1 MGGANLDSR
10 ILEGIVERG
19 IEKGEWEMRNLSKQL
34 GHEEPHVGRVGEHNS
49 GQMASDA
56 SDQTGTTPVN
66 RPQGEDL
73 PERTGISRKEQD
85 AHERQVDPEAVRES
99 EKEAELDPIAET
111 EPEEGETAA

>member
-85 AHERQVDPEAVRES
+85 AHERQVDPEGGRDS
-99 EKEAELDPIAET
+99 EKEAELD
-111 EPEEGETAA
+111 